1 MKPARNHSF
10 PHQLINSDYKGPV
23 LDSVPGDVDCGSKD
37 NQDKENAL
45 GTIISLGIVI
55 WLIYQI
61 PGCFSYDCHDE
72 AVKVRMCTY
81 ELDDYVNHNEK
92 GLKKYKECVKM
103 YRKWENKCVSKE
115 KREKYKALDD
125 NFFFLK

>member
-1 MKPARNHSF
+1 MVKKKKNIVSKTKSTKKVEGGKQSQKNNQTQENMWGSF
-10 PHQLINSDYKGPV
+10 LF
-23 LDSVPGDVDCGSKD
+23 LW
-37 NQDKENAL
+37 A
-45 GTIISLGIVI
+45 IV
-55 WLIYQI
+55 WLIWQI

-72 AVKVRMCTY
+72 AMKVRMCTY

-125 NFFFLK
+125 NFFFLN

>member
-1 MKPARNHSF
+1 MVK
-10 PHQLINSDYKGPV
+10 KGQKTSSMV
-23 LDSVPGDVDCGSKD
+23 KTSTKSRKKKQKEKD